1 VETNTQLVM
10 KHGGIMTIIF
20 KTPSFDLLEDVKKKF
35 GVVFTP
41 NTPIVEV
48 EKTIKRLYATK
59 HNKKPQ
65 TISKVFQGSGSDKV
79 HKREIEKIG
88 D

>member
-1 VETNTQLVM
+1 MDKL
-10 KHGGIMTIIF
+10 IF
-20 KTPSFDLLEDVKKKF
+20 KTPTFDLLEDVKKKF

-48 EKTIKRLYATK
+48 EKTLLTLYAGASNINKTKRLYATK
-59 HNKKPQ
+59 HNQKPQ
-65 TISKVFQGSGSDKV
+65 TISKVFQGSGPDKV

>member
-1 VETNTQLVM
+1 
-10 KHGGIMTIIF
+10 MTIYKLIF
-20 KTPSFDLLEDVKKKF
+20 KTPTFDLLEDVKNKF
-35 GVVFTP
+35 GVEFTP
-41 NTPIVEV
+41 DTPIVEV

-65 TISKVFQGSGSDKV
+65 TISKVFQGSGSNKV